1 MAFSSAAAAYGRFL
15 GLTHRRPTLYPQ
27 VSPRLSPCKHPISAL
42 SCIPIVATPYILGF
56 ERTNG
61 YNGTNRVRT
70 TLMAPAAPQ
79 KSIFQTY

>member
-1 MAFSSAAAAYGRFL
+1 MTLEKRYGCCNGRCKQ
-15 GLTHRRPTLYPQ
+15 T
-27 VSPRLSPCKHPISAL
+27 VSPCKHPISAL

-61 YNGTNRVRT
+61 YNGTNRART

>member
-1 MAFSSAAAAYGRFL
+1 M
-15 GLTHRRPTLYPQ
+15 
-27 VSPRLSPCKHPISAL
+27 
-42 SCIPIVATPYILGF
+42 IVATPYILGF

-61 YNGTNRVRT
+61 YNGTNRART

>member
-15 GLTHRRPTLYPQ
+15 RTHAQKTHTL
-27 VSPRLSPCKHPISAL
+27 STGFPRLSPCKHPISAL

-61 YNGTNRVRT
+61 YNGTNRART